1 VDIRDGDFD
10 SLLILSMDSMLKSF
24 ISPKYNLGAR
34 LLVALAAMLVPLLT
48 LGAGTYFSF
57 QLLSSSLN
65 EVVEEA
71 LEEMAPLTEIQL
83 RLQETRIA
91 LHETLHEADR
101 RAHRRLAERVAATE
115 KAFAAGTELPFADP
129 VKRGKFNAALQ
140 KWRQVVNKILQA
152 AETQESPSDQAVMT
166 FDEQLNQAAFLLKEA
181 HERAEAEILEQLQ
194 AVDNTKRN
202 ISILNT
208 SLFLTGI
215 AMVLGIGLLLSRS
228 ILRPLRQLESG
239 VRRFAKGDFS
249 YRIAS
254 RREDELGG
262 LTQAFNTMAQELA
275 REHQALQNLSVRD
288 PLTGLFNHREFYRL
302 LAEEL
307 ERARRYRHPLSLLML
322 DLDFFKRVN
331 DTYGHQAGDHALM
344 TVTGLIA
351 GELRRVDEVAR
362 YGGEEFAVILPETPG
377 SEAMALAER
386 IRQAVAAKP
395 LAINKTEEV
404 SLTVSIGLAVFA
416 EDAKTVDDLVK
427 KADDALYRAKQ
438 EGRNRVCRLRSG
450 GRSAESGISPTP
462 NP

>member
-10 SLLILSMDSMLKSF
+10 AVLVLSMDSMLKSF

-34 LLVALAAMLVPLLT
+34 LLVALAAMLVPLLM

-57 QLLSSSLN
+57 QLLSSSLS

-71 LEEMAPLTEIQL
+71 LEEMAPLTEIRL
-83 RLQETRIA
+83 LLQETRIA
-91 LHETLHEADR
+91 LHEALHEADR
-101 RAHRRLAERVAATE
+101 QAHRRLAERVAATE
-115 KAFAAGTELPFADP
+115 KAFAGGSELPFADP
-129 VKRGKFNAALQ
+129 VKRAKFNAALQ
-140 KWRQVVNKILQA
+140 QWRQVDRILQP
-152 AETQESPSDQAVMT
+152 AESQESLSDQAVRT

-262 LTQAFNTMAQELA
+262 LTKAFNTMAQELS
-275 REHQALQNLSVRD
+275 REHQALQDLSVRD
-288 PLTGLFNHREFYRL
+288 PLTGLYNHREFFRL

-307 ERARRYRHPLSLLML
+307 ERARRYRHSLSLLML
-322 DLDFFKRVN
+322 DLDFFKRIN
-331 DTYGHQAGDHALM
+331 DTYGHQAGDHALT
-344 TVTGLIA
+344 TVTGLVV
-351 GELRRVDEVAR
+351 GELRRVDEIAR

-377 SEAMALAER
+377 SEAMALADR
-386 IRQAVAAKP
+386 IRQVVAAKP
-395 LAINKTEEV
+395 LAISKTEEV
-404 SLTVSIGLAVFA
+404 CLTVSIGLAVYA
-416 EDAKTVDDLVK
+416 EDAETVDDLVK
-427 KADDALYRAKQ
+427 KADDALYRAKK
-438 EGRNRVCRLRSG
+438 EGRNRVCRSRSG
-450 GRSAESGISPTP
+450 GRADESGMSPVP

>member
-1 VDIRDGDFD
+1 
-10 SLLILSMDSMLKSF
+10 
-24 ISPKYNLGAR
+24 
-34 LLVALAAMLVPLLT
+34 
-48 LGAGTYFSF
+48 
-57 QLLSSSLN
+57 
-65 EVVEEA
+65 
-71 LEEMAPLTEIQL
+71 
-83 RLQETRIA
+83 
-91 LHETLHEADR
+91 
-101 RAHRRLAERVAATE
+101 
-115 KAFAAGTELPFADP
+115 
-129 VKRGKFNAALQ
+129 
-140 KWRQVVNKILQA
+140 
-152 AETQESPSDQAVMT
+152 
-166 FDEQLNQAAFLLKEA
+166 
-181 HERAEAEILEQLQ
+181 
-194 AVDNTKRN
+194 
-202 ISILNT
+202 
-208 SLFLTGI
+208 
-215 AMVLGIGLLLSRS
+215 
-228 ILRPLRQLESG
+228 
-239 VRRFAKGDFS
+239 
-249 YRIAS
+249 
-254 RREDELGG
+254 
-262 LTQAFNTMAQELA
+262 
-275 REHQALQNLSVRD
+275 
-288 PLTGLFNHREFYRL
+288 
-302 LAEEL
+302 
-307 ERARRYRHPLSLLML
+307 ML